1 MVFLYWDEIPSPPV
15 EKLCIASLASSAP
28 QTTRRATPLLLR
40 PKARGEHLGSV
51 RCRDE
56 MSGPEWDAEVVSK
69 RQAVSGGGASV
80 QTGNTLE
87 WQSTASFHKQ
97 RRSRAPDI
105 YDLWSE
111 WQRRPDPG
119 PSLRVCPIVTRLN
132 LPKASS
138 SFFPR
143 QKHQTVCD
151 GCHGAWP
158 ENKSHESSTLGRG
171 KEGRGHHGKQT

>member
-28 QTTRRATPLLLR
+28 QTTQRATPLLSR
-40 PKARGEHLGSV
+40 PKHVGNIWDPFGVAMKRLGP
-51 RCRDE
+51 
-56 MSGPEWDAEVVSK
+56 SGDAEVVSK
-69 RQAVSGGGASV
+69 RRAVSGGGASV

-87 WQSTASFHKQ
+87 WQSAASFHKQ